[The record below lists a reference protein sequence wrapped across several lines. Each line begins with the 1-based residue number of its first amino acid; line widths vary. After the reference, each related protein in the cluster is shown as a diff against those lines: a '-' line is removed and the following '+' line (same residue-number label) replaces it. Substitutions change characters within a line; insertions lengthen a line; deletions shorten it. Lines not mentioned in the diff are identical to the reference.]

1 MRYSETLSPLR
12 WAFFCK
18 KVSQTFFHVKF
29 ILYIGSITNRDMENI
44 EYFQY
49 WQVRN
54 TANGACTTGLTKE
67 QADNIVA
74 NNASCFKIGPFTGQR
89 QIC

>member
-1 MRYSETLSPLR
+1 
-12 WAFFCK
+12 
-18 KVSQTFFHVKF
+18 
-29 ILYIGSITNRDMENI
+29 MENI

-54 TANGACTTGLTKE
+54 NANGACTTGLTKE
-67 QADNIVA
+67 QVDNIVA